1 MTRTFNYT
9 VKAGDTLSKIAAH
22 INGVT
27 LAEIEAANPHIDPNL
42 IRIGQVIAIPSPEQ
56 NISPPPHKISPPSST
71 TTVAAENIGYW
82 DWTWHDKPATPDT
95 TIGLAFS
102 GWTDVATALAQSK
115 KVYNRL
121 VGTKYICLG
130 GGGKAGRFDAPSLQA
145 VTNAINQ
152 DKFAAYQGIAYDV
165 ESGASGL
172 ATEFQASFS
181 AAKAKGLKVL
191 VTVSHSAPFG
201 IHDAASLMH
210 SFFADENID
219 FLSPQLYTTGK
230 EKAND
235 YTYAGVAWKDYA
247 TAKAAV
253 IPSIV
258 HASYYADAVSYF
270 QEQGVTLKGF
280 VRWSY

>member
-1 MTRTFNYT
+1 MIRTFNYT
-9 VKAGDTLSKIAAH
+9 IKAGDTLSKIAAH

-27 LAEIEAANPHIDPNL
+27 LAQIEAANPHINPNL
-42 IRIGQVIAIPSPEQ
+42 IRIGQVIAIPSVQENTPT
-56 NISPPPHKISPPSST
+56 IPAPKT
-71 TTVAAENIGYW
+71 TPNPTIASAENIGYW
-82 DWTWHDKPATPDT
+82 DWTWHDKPASAET

-121 VGTKYICLG
+121 VGEKYICLG

-145 VTNAINQ
+145 VTTAINDNQ
-152 DKFAAYQGIAYDV
+152 FAAYQGIAYDV

-172 ATEFQASFS
+172 STEFQTSFA

-201 IHDAASLMH
+201 IHDAATLMR
-210 SFFADENID
+210 SFFVDENID

-230 EKAND
+230 EKMND
-235 YTYAGVAWKDYA
+235 YTFASIPWKEYA
-247 TAKAAV
+247 TAKAAI
-253 IPSIV
+253 IPSIA
-258 HASYYADAVSYF
+258 HASYYADAITFFQQHGVS
-270 QEQGVTLKGF
+270 LKGY